1 MVIGVT
7 GGIAS
12 GKSTVCKI
20 LASKGFVHIDADDV
34 AHDVLDLPDVIGR
47 IAEIFG
53 NDVLYAPEDQ
63 RGPLKVDRKALGRI
77 VFADPEKMDM
87 YNREEF
93 VNRIFDTMSGNGAVT
108 IKDFTQEGITSFE
121 NLFVRTVGWS
131 EFNSNPVKEIGD
143 SVINDIKESRKV
155 KPIRENII
163 ARKLIRIGVCV
174 ACGILAVLLP
184 DYFMVWFFSALLLLV
199 LIFELFQTIKHTWR
213 NYWTS

>member
-53 NDVLYAPEDQ
+53 NDVLYVPEDQ

-77 VFADPEKMDM
+77 VFADHEKMDILEKITHPEVARLI
-87 YNREEF
+87 REQVASDPDKDYVIEAIAL
-93 VNRIFDTMSGNGAVT
+93 VSSGIIEICDELWVVYVEPEQQ
-108 IKDFTQEGITSFE
+108 IKR
-121 NLFVRTVGWS
+121 LM
-131 EFNSNPVKEIGD
+131 
-143 SVINDIKESRKV
+143 ESRNLSYEEALDRLKSQEDHDWNEQNTS
-155 KPIRENII
+155 RII
-163 ARKLIRIGVCV
+163 YSTEPLETMTHQVEE
-174 ACGILAVLLP
+174 
-184 DYFMVWFFSALLLLV
+184 ALN
-199 LIFELFQTIKHTWR
+199 QCYH
-213 NYWTS
+213 